1 MTVESRTQAER
12 SEGTRA
18 AIVAAA
24 RELFAEKGY
33 GATSTEEIV
42 ARAGLT
48 RGALYHHFKG
58 KGDLFLA
65 VVDQLEREIGERVVL
80 AGAEPG
86 DTWLGLLAG
95 FEAYLEACTE
105 PEVARIALIDAP
117 AVLGWDK
124 QRRLHE
130 DYGVSI
136 VSFGI
141 EAAMAD
147 GLIARSPV
155 APLAHML
162 LAATHE
168 GAFLIA
174 SSDDPQ
180 ATKTEVSRTIRQL
193 LEGLRS

>member
-1 MTVESRTQAER
+1 MEPRTQAER
-12 SEGTRA
+12 SEGTRTA
-18 AIVAAA
+18 LVAAA
-24 RELFAEKGY
+24 RELFAERGY
-33 GATSTEEIV
+33 GGTSTEEIV

-58 KGDLFLA
+58 KGDLFFA
-65 VVDQLEREIGERVVL
+65 VVDELEREIGERVVI
-80 AGAEPG
+80 AGQGPG

-105 PEVARIALIDAP
+105 PEVARIALDAP
-117 AVLGWDK
+117 AVLGWET

-136 VSFGI
+136 LSFGI

-147 GLIARSPV
+147 GLIERAPV
-155 APLAHML
+155 SPLAHML

-168 GAFLIA
+168 GALMIA
-174 SSDDPQ
+174 GSADPQ
-180 ATKTEVSRTIRQL
+180 ATKDEVARTIKQL
-193 LEGLRS
+193 LEGLRSR